1 MSITTPFTTNT
12 ATLNTVRPPTPPTVG
27 SVPSGSHGGFIFRFG
42 SPAVTTDDNN
52 VEGVGLSD
60 PTKTHNRKEMLDLVN
75 RLRNTGYESSLSD
88 ICGHRLTLIVSIAS
102 VQTDIDL
109 PLIAVI
115 GSQSAGKSSLI
126 ESISGITL
134 PRSSGTCTRYVRH
147 SFLASIRTH
156 VRAIVDVLQNANCRI
171 RIRLGNALSNFTSAQ
186 TQRACPF
193 PFVSFLLG
201 IQ

>member
-1 MSITTPFTTNT
+1 MSITTPFTTIT
-12 ATLNTVRPPTPPTVG
+12 ATLNTVRPPTPPSVG
-27 SVPSGSHGGFIFRFG
+27 SVSSGSTGGFIFKFG
-42 SPAVTTDDNN
+42 SPAVTADDNN

-75 RLRNTGYESSLSD
+75 RLRNTG
-88 ICGHRLTLIVSIAS
+88 

-134 PRSSGTCTRYVRH
+134 PRSSGTCTRYV
-147 SFLASIRTH
+147 
-156 VRAIVDVLQNANCRI
+156 
-171 RIRLGNALSNFTSAQ
+171 
-186 TQRACPF
+186 
-193 PFVSFLLG
+193 
-201 IQ
+201 